1 MWAMRLKPLA
11 LLLPEK
17 KPWFTLSWRLG
28 GCWSWSA
35 CFGEDIVSCFCQD
48 LNPRP
53 SYSVYSL
60 CRCQDLNPIPS
71 YSVYSLCRCQDLN
84 PIPSYSVYSLC
95 RCQDLNPRPSY
106 SVYSLCCCQDLNP
119 RPSYSVYSL
128 CCCQDLNPRSS
139 RLYPSQCTYYAAL
152 NWFEDNTKVC
162 INRMRREVWIE
173 CVCFMSGIPGRIL
186 WTW

>member
-1 MWAMRLKPLA
+1 MCHGGRQVEWSYSSKDFKLGTRQMWAMRLKPLA

-48 LNPRP
+48 LNPR
-53 SYSVYSL
+53 
-60 CRCQDLNPIPS
+60 
-71 YSVYSLCRCQDLN
+71 
-84 PIPSYSVYSLC
+84 PSYSVYSLC